1 MNTFKFWVLGT
12 MNSFSFS
19 FKNMYQTTKIVRVL
33 SSNFLT
39 YGKINTILITCPWNA
54 IDAHRLQVAPMTGF
68 LNTSINYI
76 TLV

>member
-19 FKNMYQTTKIVRVL
+19 FKNMSQTTKIVRVL

-39 YGKINTILITCPWNA
+39 YGKINTNLITCPWNA
-54 IDAHRLQVAPMTGF
+54 IDAPRLQVAPMTGF
-68 LNTSINYI
+68 LNTSINYT
-76 TLV
+76 TLI